1 MQQRPAVLSLLSL
14 QVVLTQSVRLWGARK
29 RSPSSATRLRWASA
43 SLALC
48 GIRQGGVRFQSAL
61 PGLALADQSVT
72 SSLLNPAESDMLD
85 RVSRT
90 GTRRPR
96 NGTLRNP
103 RARTRRNGTPR
114 TQLVPESGHGE
125 SGPGLLVARAVRL
138 LQPFG
143 VSGSRGSIH
152 SGAALSAISE
162 GRQPDGRIVGPT
174 RLRVCGS
181 CLTGARG

>member
-1 MQQRPAVLSLLSL
+1 
-14 QVVLTQSVRLWGARK
+14 
-29 RSPSSATRLRWASA
+29 
-43 SLALC
+43 
-48 GIRQGGVRFQSAL
+48 
-61 PGLALADQSVT
+61 
-72 SSLLNPAESDMLD
+72 MLD